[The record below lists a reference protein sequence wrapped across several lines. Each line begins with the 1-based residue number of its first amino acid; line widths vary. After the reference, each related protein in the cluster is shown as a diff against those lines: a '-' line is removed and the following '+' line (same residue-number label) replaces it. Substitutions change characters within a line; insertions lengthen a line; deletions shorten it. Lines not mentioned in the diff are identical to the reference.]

1 MGGKRRKGRR
11 GAWLLAL
18 ELAAVALLTGL
29 LCRQGR
35 DRLSG
40 VWDCDGYTA
49 YRFDGRG
56 RGALLLSDSEYEF
69 TYRLEG
75 DWLFIDFA
83 DEAARDGAY
92 TLSLEGDR
100 LRLTGGE
107 GTFGGNFELRRTEKQ
122 AVSRGPEG

>member
-11 GAWLLAL
+11 GVWVLAL
-18 ELAAVALLTGL
+18 ELGAAALLIGL

-35 DRLSG
+35 DALAG

-83 DEAARDGAY
+83 DEAARDSAY
-92 TLSLEGDR
+92 TFRVEGDR
-100 LRLTGGE
+100 LRLKGGE
-107 GTFGGNFELRRTEKQ
+107 RTIDGNFELRRTEKQ

>member
-18 ELAAVALLTGL
+18 ELAVVVLLIGL

-35 DRLSG
+35 ERLSG

-49 YRFDGRG
+49 DRFDGEG
-56 RGALLLSDSEYEF
+56 KGALRLSAAQYEF
-69 TYRLEG
+69 TYRIDG
-75 DWLFIDFA
+75 DRLFIDFA

-92 TLSLEGDR
+92 IFSLEGDR

-107 GTFGGNFELRRTEKQ
+107 GTLGGDFELRRTEKQ

>member
-1 MGGKRRKGRR
+1 MNRKRRKRRR
-11 GAWLLAL
+11 GVWVLAL
-18 ELAAVALLTGL
+18 ELGAAALLIGL

-56 RGALLLSDSEYEF
+56 SGALRLSAAQYEF
-69 TYRLEG
+69 TYRIDG
-75 DWLFIDFA
+75 DRLFIDFA

-92 TLSLEGDR
+92 TFRVEGDR
-100 LRLTGGE
+100 LHLRGGE
-107 GTFGGNFELRRTEKQ
+107 GTIGGNFELRRIEN
-122 AVSRGPEG
+122 RN